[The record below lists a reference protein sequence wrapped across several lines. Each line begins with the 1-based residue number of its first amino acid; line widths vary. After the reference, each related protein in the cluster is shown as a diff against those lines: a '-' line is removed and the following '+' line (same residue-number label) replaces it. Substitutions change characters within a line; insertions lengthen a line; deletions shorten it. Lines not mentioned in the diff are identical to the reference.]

1 MNTDNSSTNLTIKI
15 TKYLLSKSVVH
26 YVDLMEYTNLSRKTI
41 SKYLDR
47 VEKMIAEYDVTLVRK
62 RGAGIYLT
70 GSLDRL
76 RSSLPGCAAAE
87 QSDDSRRVD
96 LLSFLLEL
104 KQPSLLDDLA
114 QHFFVSRSTLERD
127 LNYLKEHF
135 GVQLKKTQQGISLN
149 NDELEVRQILSKL
162 TQENWN
168 QSLTENK
175 KTGHLVQDFQIPDF
189 FKGNML
195 IRRSFLW
202 FKTSWWNLVKSII
215 FVLMNINMSPYWCT
229 LQYQ

>member
-1 MNTDNSSTNLTIKI
+1 MSILNTDNSSTNLTIKI

-62 RGAGIYLT
+62 RGAVIYLT

-76 RSSLPGCAAAE
+76 RSSLPGCDAAE
-87 QSDDSRRVD
+87 QSDDSRRID

-162 TQENWN
+162 TQEN
-168 QSLTENK
+168 
-175 KTGHLVQDFQIPDF
+175 
-189 FKGNML
+189 
-195 IRRSFLW
+195 
-202 FKTSWWNLVKSII
+202 
-215 FVLMNINMSPYWCT
+215 
-229 LQYQ
+229 

>member
-76 RSSLPGCAAAE
+76 RSNLPGCDAAE
-87 QSDDSRRVD
+87 QSDDSRRID

-114 QHFFVSRSTLERD
+114 QHFLSV
-127 LNYLKEHF
+127 
-135 GVQLKKTQQGISLN
+135 GVL
-149 NDELEVRQILSKL
+149 
-162 TQENWN
+162 
-168 QSLTENK
+168 
-175 KTGHLVQDFQIPDF
+175 
-189 FKGNML
+189 
-195 IRRSFLW
+195 
-202 FKTSWWNLVKSII
+202 
-215 FVLMNINMSPYWCT
+215 
-229 LQYQ
+229 